1 MDQNTLITVLGSTGA
16 IILSMC
22 GLFLWVRSEANN
34 DRRAMQQIQREDRK
48 DILELIRSIELEMK
62 DFHNRLCNIEQN
74 RGKL

>member
-16 IILSMC
+16 IILSMF
-22 GLFLWVRSEANN
+22 GMFLWVRSEANN
-34 DRRAMQQIQREDRK
+34 DRRVMQQIQREDRK

-74 RGKL
+74 RSKL